1 MISFQGTHIFNM
13 SCFVVYLIPCILTCF
28 ECVLRAGYRLLCQ
41 EGCCCAASCRKTSKR
56 GHRWGSEGSGFLRRI
71 TASFYTSKLI
81 LKYFLACNSVH
92 YRGRFYPCH
101 FLFLQHLRSSSLWF
115 AEIIVT
121 VPNKS
126 LQINVRI
133 FVIKFYLFSKFN
145 HFENLLVCVCVFFC
159 WSGCLC
165 CLVDWM
171 SLAWLVIIPRNIAPA
186 LG

>member
-1 MISFQGTHIFNM
+1 M
-13 SCFVVYLIPCILTCF
+13 CF
-28 ECVLRAGYRLLCQ
+28 RAGYRLLCQ

-133 FVIKFYLFSKFN
+133 FVIKFKMSYLFSKFN